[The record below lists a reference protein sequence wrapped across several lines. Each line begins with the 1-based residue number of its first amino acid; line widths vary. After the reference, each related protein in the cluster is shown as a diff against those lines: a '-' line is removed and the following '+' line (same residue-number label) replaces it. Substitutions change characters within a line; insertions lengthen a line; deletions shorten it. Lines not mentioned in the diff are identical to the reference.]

1 MMAISDN
8 VLRKEP
14 KPHSFNFTFHY
25 VDDVFSLNKSKFGD
39 YASYLNLNLEIDSG
53 IWLITKLFDKI

>member
-8 VLRKEP
+8 VLLE
-14 KPHSFNFTFHY
+14 SEFTKY
-25 VDDVFSLNKSKFGD
+25 GLSLSN
-39 YASYLNLNLEIDSG
+39 AISYLNLNLEIDSG